1 MRLLV
6 GGLALLVMTALG
18 FDTADLIRRAYAT
31 SAALGTL
38 VSAVLDVADA
48 CDAAVAR
55 RVPAASVEELDLTP
69 VLRARETVPGDGAEA
84 RRAAAAVRDVV
95 LSRVEQLR

>member
-1 MRLLV
+1 M
-6 GGLALLVMTALG
+6 
-18 FDTADLIRRAYAT
+18 
-31 SAALGTL
+31 
-38 VSAVLDVADA
+38 LDVADA

-69 VLRARETVPGDGAEA
+69 VLRARETVSGDAEEA

-95 LSRVEQLR
+95 LAQVEQLR